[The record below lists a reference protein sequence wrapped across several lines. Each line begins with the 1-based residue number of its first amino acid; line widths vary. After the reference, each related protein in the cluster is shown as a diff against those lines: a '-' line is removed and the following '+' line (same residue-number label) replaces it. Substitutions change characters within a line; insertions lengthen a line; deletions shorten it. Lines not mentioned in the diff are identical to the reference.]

1 MRPDGHGGAEHRRRW
16 GLLALVAGLHVL
28 ALIGLIHAF
37 APNFSASVAQRAS
50 ALITVNITPPLPP
63 EPVPSPDPSP
73 KREEGAASEAG
84 KRATPKEATA
94 PEPRI
99 VLPIPS
105 PVPIVASTGLANSFG
120 AREEGVGTGA
130 GGAGE
135 GTGSGRGG
143 NGQGGVPV
151 TRPVKIAGAITNSD
165 LLDFPIP
172 PGGRQT
178 RFGQSVTVNYTVGV
192 GGKVSD
198 CRIVEPSNDP
208 VADKLVCELIVRRF
222 RYRPA
227 TDANG
232 NAVSAVT
239 GWQQR
244 FCRGSCD

>member
-1 MRPDGHGGAEHRRRW
+1 MGAEQRPRW
-16 GLLALVAGLHVL
+16 GLLALVAGIHVL
-28 ALIGLIHAF
+28 ALLGLIHAF
-37 APNFSASVAQRAS
+37 APDLAASVVQRAS
-50 ALITVNITPPLPP
+50 ALVTVDITTPPPP
-63 EPVPSPDPSP
+63 PPRPTPSPDPSP
-73 KREEGAASEAG
+73 KREEGAAAEAG

-99 VLPIPS
+99 VLPSPS
-105 PVPIVASTGLANSFG
+105 PVPIVASTGLANSSG
-120 AREEGVGTGA
+120 AREEGAGTGA
-130 GGAGE
+130 GGLGE

-143 NGQGGVPV
+143 NGQGGAPV
-151 TRPVKIAGAITNSD
+151 TRPVKIAGAITTPD

-178 RFGQSVTVNYTVGV
+178 RFGQSVTVNYRVGV
-192 GGKVSD
+192 DGKVSD

-208 VADKLVCELIVRRF
+208 VADRLVCELIVRRF

-232 NAVSAVT
+232 NPVPAVT
-239 GWQQR
+239 GWKQR